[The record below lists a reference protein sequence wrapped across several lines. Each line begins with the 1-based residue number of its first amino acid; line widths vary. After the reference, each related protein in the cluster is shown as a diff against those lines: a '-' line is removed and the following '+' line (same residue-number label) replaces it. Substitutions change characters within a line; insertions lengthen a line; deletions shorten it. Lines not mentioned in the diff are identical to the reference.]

1 MIVEGS
7 SASIVGNKIYKNK
20 KANIALGGAA
30 SGRSVI
36 KYNLIEESN
45 AEGIFV
51 VEGEEGLDIDSNWIQ
66 KNSDGIVM
74 VNSKGLI
81 ARNTI
86 SNNKKNGVVAA
97 VSTNARL
104 FNNTIEGDL
113 DLNDEEEASTVGVL
127 IKDVSEPEL
136 TKNTIRNNL
145 VEVEIEK
152 KKQRGKRQRKIA
164 LDNEV

>member
-1 MIVEGS
+1 MIRENTNQGILIVEGS

-30 SGRSVI
+30 SGSTII

-51 VEGEEGLDIDSNWIQ
+51 VEGEEALEIDSNWIQ

-104 FNNTIEGDL
+104 SGNTIEGDL

-136 TKNTIRNNL
+136 MRNTIRNNH

-152 KKQRGKRQRKIA
+152 KK
-164 LDNEV
+164 

>member
-1 MIVEGS
+1 
-7 SASIVGNKIYKNK
+7 
-20 KANIALGGAA
+20 
-30 SGRSVI
+30 
-36 KYNLIEESN
+36 
-45 AEGIFV
+45 
-51 VEGEEGLDIDSNWIQ
+51 
-66 KNSDGIVM
+66 M

-104 FNNTIEGDL
+104 SGNIIEGDL

-136 TKNTIRNNL
+136 VRNTIRNNH

-152 KKQRGKRQRKIA
+152 KK
-164 LDNEV
+164 